1 MHMHWT
7 LKRPKALLYTAVFP
21 VISSWSEQGSCPR
34 QPRNMDQLPSSLD
47 GFKGRR
53 PLEREQEKG
62 LYYQTS
68 DCILL
73 YTHEIS
79 AALGGP
85 NRDGVGNF
93 IVTVTVLLHVYLLAA
108 SFYYTIFSLPPSI
121 FTAQTCCLK
130 MAPWPWNV

>member
-7 LKRPKALLYTAVFP
+7 LKSSKALLYTAISR
-21 VISSWSEQGSCPR
+21 VIPSRRNSPSFDVICGTRHNTRAFLRIQGSGA
-34 QPRNMDQLPSSLD
+34 SLER
-47 GFKGRR
+47 GKR
-53 PLEREQEKG
+53 PL
-62 LYYQTS
+62 S
-68 DCILL
+68 SHCSLL
-73 YTHEIS
+73 YVLEIWVCD
-79 AALGGP
+79 LVR
-85 NRDGVGNF
+85 NRDRVANF